1 MGWSRR
7 RGDWSESGKGV
18 SLSGHLNGPGLIS
31 DLIGSFLH
39 HSMFGLITDFNGS
52 LNSWIHEY

>member
-7 RGDWSESGKGV
+7 RGDWSGSGKGV

-31 DLIGSFLH
+31 DLIGSK
-39 HSMFGLITDFNGS
+39 FGLITDFNGS